1 MEGILLT
8 EQYLSFQYLVAF
20 EVEIFFNETSS
31 KKALLGLVLGKV
43 YISLI
48 RIALKHQLG
57 PIFFIVY
64 LVGVF
69 LNVLRKSCV

>member
-48 RIALKHQLG
+48 RFALKHQLG
-57 PIFFIVY
+57 PIFFLLFIW
-64 LVGVF
+64 LEF
-69 LNVLRKSCV
+69 F